1 MSLNLDY
8 LFKFLFSKSCINL
21 KFWGLSFDV
30 SSVFVAR
37 CIDNCPCS
45 ILLED
50 KQRFS
55 VGEFDNLYLYIYFRS
70 IFIANVD
77 VYNFISVFLF
87 YFSNLFDN
95 NSIFAIGLIFMNFVA
110 FRSHLEVH
118 SLQSPNP
125 ASRPI
130 FPFKPGPRIT
140 GRVQA

>member
-1 MSLNLDY
+1 M
-8 LFKFLFSKSCINL
+8 
-21 KFWGLSFDV
+21 
-30 SSVFVAR
+30 FVAR
-37 CIDNCPCS
+37 CIVSCPCS

-50 KQRFS
+50 KQMFS

-87 YFSNLFDN
+87 YFSGLFDN
-95 NSIFAIGLIFMNFVA
+95 NFIFAIGLIFVNFVA

-118 SLQSPNP
+118 SLQSLNP

-130 FPFKPGPRIT
+130 LPFKPSPRIT
-140 GRVQA
+140 GRVQAQQHGSLRDPCN